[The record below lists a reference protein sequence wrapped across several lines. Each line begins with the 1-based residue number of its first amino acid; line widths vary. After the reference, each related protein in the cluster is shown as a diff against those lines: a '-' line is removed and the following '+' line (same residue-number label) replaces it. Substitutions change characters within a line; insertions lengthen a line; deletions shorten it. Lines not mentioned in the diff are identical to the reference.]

1 METAMMRLFKKH
13 HIFDSSINGG
23 RYLADLK
30 EDLLKLEREQIEG
43 AYEDGR
49 FDGKNIHHQT
59 LAENKCDY
67 FEKTYGVKSDS
78 HAV

>member
-1 METAMMRLFKKH
+1 MKLFKKH
-13 HIFDSSINGG
+13 HIFDSSISGG
-23 RYLADLK
+23 RYLSDLK

-49 FDGKNIHHQT
+49 FDGKNIHYQT
-59 LAENKCDY
+59 LAESKSDY
-67 FEKTYGVKSDS
+67 YDKTYGLTADS